1 MLWFIFHNIIKQ
13 IPSIDTQ
20 TKNLFVFLIGVTVY
34 TFLYSWVGSLS
45 KNDGSFLYFFFNF
58 FSYIILAD
66 GFSMA
71 IIYKNYFSRSIFN
84 EVKDTFGTSK
94 DENTFGT
101 SKDENTYK
109 TTKDNIVNNTNLPK
123 NVSSQPIN
131 NKVDICDDEL
141 SEYEE

>member
-1 MLWFIFHNIIKQ
+1 
-13 IPSIDTQ
+13 
-20 TKNLFVFLIGVTVY
+20 
-34 TFLYSWVGSLS
+34 
-45 KNDGSFLYFFFNF
+45 
-58 FSYIILAD
+58 LAD

-84 EVKDTFGTSK
+84 EVKETFGTSK

>member
-20 TKNLFVFLIGVTVY
+20 TKNLFVFLMGVTSY

-71 IIYKNYFSRSIFN
+71 IIYKNYFSRSILN
-84 EVKDTFGTSK
+84 EVKYTFGTSK
-94 DENTFGT
+94 EDNT
-101 SKDENTYK
+101 
-109 TTKDNIVNNTNLPK
+109 DNIVNNTNLPK
-123 NVSSQPIN
+123 TVSSQPIN
-131 NKVDICDDEL
+131 NNVDTCDDE
-141 SEYEE
+141 

>member
-20 TKNLFVFLIGVTVY
+20 TKNLFVFLMGVTVY

-84 EVKDTFGTSK
+84 EVK
-94 DENTFGT
+94 ETFGT

-123 NVSSQPIN
+123 TVSSQPIN

>member
-1 MLWFIFHNIIKQ
+1 M
-13 IPSIDTQ
+13 
-20 TKNLFVFLIGVTVY
+20 
-34 TFLYSWVGSLS
+34 
-45 KNDGSFLYFFFNF
+45 
-58 FSYIILAD
+58 AD

-84 EVKDTFGTSK
+84 EVKETFGTSK

-101 SKDENTYK
+101 S
-109 TTKDNIVNNTNLPK
+109 KDNIVNNTNLPK